1 MGAHLSI
8 SLWHRRG
15 LGGPGTHGGGPGA
28 SQRGP
33 GLFVSVVF
41 SLWFSSCVVFLRMC
55 STGTKH
61 FTDPQVKVPT
71 PPSPRAPL
79 TLTFLLLS
87 LRSTK
92 RKVWSVGKEGGLFLS
107 EQDVSLRGHQNF
119 CEEKGVGLWEGRK
132 VCSY

>member
-33 GLFVSVVF
+33 GLFLSVVF
-41 SLWFSSCVVFLRMC
+41 SVWFSSCVVFLRVC
-55 STGTKH
+55 LTGTKH
-61 FTDPQVKVPT
+61 FTDPQVKVSSVEPE
-71 PPSPRAPL
+71 SVSSVR
-79 TLTFLLLS
+79 
-87 LRSTK
+87 K

-107 EQDVSLRGHQNF
+107 EQDVSLRGNQKAF
-119 CEEKGVGLWEGRK
+119 LP
-132 VCSY
+132 